1 MSGGTF
7 NHMQYQ
13 LDQIAADIEDVIYYN
28 DSEELDDWEQKK
40 GVGYSD
46 ETIQEFKLG
55 VWYLKQALVY
65 TQRIDWLLAGDDGEE
80 TFHKRL
86 KTDLDRLM
94 QNDET

>member
-1 MSGGTF
+1 V
-7 NHMQYQ
+7 QYQ

-28 DSEELDDWEQKK
+28 DCQDLNEWNEKK
-40 GVGYSD
+40 GAGYSA

-86 KTDLDRLM
+86 KADLEKI
-94 QNDET
+94 NANS